1 MSKRELVKTAT
12 VVENGT
18 LLEAWLCDVDEY
30 GNVKSNA
37 TQEFLFSY
45 NDKEYVVWMKMDDT
59 PVNTDEMIDSIE
71 FK

>member
-1 MSKRELVKTAT
+1 MSKRETVKTST

-18 LLEAWLCDVDEY
+18 LLEAWLCDVNEY
-30 GNVKSNA
+30 GDIKSNSS
-37 TQEFLFSY
+37 QEFLMRY

-59 PVNTDEMIDSIE
+59 PVNPDEMIDSIE